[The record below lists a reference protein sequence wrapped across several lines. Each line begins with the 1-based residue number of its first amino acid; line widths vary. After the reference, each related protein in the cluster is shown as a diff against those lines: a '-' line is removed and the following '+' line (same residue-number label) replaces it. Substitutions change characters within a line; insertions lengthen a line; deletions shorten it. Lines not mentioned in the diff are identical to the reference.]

1 MDSLSLDMPN
11 SLLKIAFFC
20 IFILGLK
27 PLPLVAKSV
36 LYDDTKGL
44 SHNFVTHSLKD
55 KTGLIWVSTRE
66 GLNTFDG
73 YHFKE
78 IPELKNHYINT
89 LIYDSVSNCIWVGST
104 TGLFL
109 INLATET
116 VIDCTAKIANKNIT
130 ALSIYKQHLYAVF
143 ANGIVLDIA
152 PNFSTK
158 VVFTFTKES
167 FSATGNAYSA
177 VAFDNRGFLYI
188 VLREKK
194 SKMLVIDLTQRT
206 WTTTMVFKETGIWSI
221 YDGDG
226 YCIVNLNNHKVALYA
241 FNPKTSFV
249 KVIDLPDDI
258 KNETIRLISQYR
270 HEFYFALRENYDW
283 YTLDSTSQ
291 QFHHV
296 YSKKSDE
303 IFKAWTISSLFHDGD
318 DILWIGTN
326 KGLIKSYHYQNYP
339 FKHIFGSEG
348 KTVSTRQIVEGKK
361 NQLYIASY
369 DGTYSYNLETG
380 KATLL
385 EPSNMPNQFP
395 IYSRA
400 LYYDQKKYLFM
411 GSESNDFFFYRYN
424 IQDKKFE
431 TNFFKQQFGGID
443 ITTTYCI
450 FSNPISKKLWLGT
463 DKGLASYDPAKE
475 TITLHYND
483 AFNIGIGKIMYICK
497 AEQPTQFWAVGE
509 DGIFLLDINK
519 GKIASFNHTSL
530 RTIPDDEFIFAG
542 LSPDKDLWVGSTK
555 SGVIILRKDHKKV
568 SILNRS
574 RGIPGSNVYS
584 VFWDKHNVAWIST
597 SNGLCRYDMA
607 HDKIHNFLTENGL
620 TDNEFNQN
628 SMLMGS
634 DGTFYFGG
642 INGINYFKPEDIILQ
657 NKPFRL
663 FSSGI
668 SKWKDGNMVPVE
680 LEGNNIVLNPDDH
693 LLSFDI
699 GIGDYTETENNSYYY
714 KISESKSDWLPLGNS
729 NKLRIDGLSAGNH
742 IVEIIGFN
750 KYGERSENILTYN
763 IYIEQVFYKT
773 ITFYIILILLVIAV
787 SFGAFRWTLSNINQ
801 KQKLRTQIASNLHD
815 EVGSLLTSI
824 IISTDSAR
832 YASSTLE
839 EKNSKLEKI
848 STLSRAATNTMSDVL
863 WSVDARNDY
872 AGNLTDRMREH
883 AENMLDPLGIE
894 TEFNFAAVVQ
904 KQTIEPN
911 TRQQLYLI
919 FKEAINN
926 IVKHSKASMV
936 NVYYKQHGSDFE
948 LMVKNNNHKLFAES
962 QVHVGQGIKNIKM
975 RAKMV
980 GASCTLK
987 ITEDEY
993 TVIIKSL

>member
-1 MDSLSLDMPN
+1 MDSLSLAMLN
-11 SLLKIAFFC
+11 YIFKTVLVWAVILSLEPMAAVGKNI
-20 IFILGLK
+20 
-27 PLPLVAKSV
+27 

-44 SHNFVTHSLKD
+44 SHNFVTHTLKD
-55 KTGLIWVSTRE
+55 KSGLIWVSTRE

-73 YHFKE
+73 YNFKE
-78 IPELKNHYINT
+78 IPELKNHYVNT
-89 LIYDSVSNCIWVGST
+89 LIYDSVYNRIWVGSS

-109 INLATET
+109 INLNTEQVT
-116 VIDCTAKIANKNIT
+116 DCTAKSANKNIT
-130 ALSIYKQHLYAVF
+130 ALSIYKQHLFAVF
-143 ANGIVLDIA
+143 TNGLVLDIA
-152 PNFSTK
+152 PDFSTK
-158 VVFTFTKES
+158 VVFAFTQES
-167 FSATGNAYSA
+167 LSVIGNAYSL
-177 VAFDNRGFLYI
+177 VAFDNRGYLYI
-188 VLREKK
+188 VLQQKPD
-194 SKMLVIDLTQRT
+194 MLVIDLMHRT
-206 WTTTMVFKETGIWSI
+206 WTTTGVFKKTGIWSI

-226 YCIVNLNNHKVALYA
+226 YCIVNLNNHKVALYS
-241 FNPKTSFV
+241 FSPKTPFV
-249 KVIDLPDDI
+249 KFINLPEDI
-258 KNETIRLISQYR
+258 KNETIRLISQYK

-283 YTLDSTSQ
+283 YSLDSTGTH
-291 QFHHV
+291 FRHV
-296 YSKKSDE
+296 YSKKNDE

-318 DILWIGTN
+318 DIIWIGTN

-361 NQLYIASY
+361 NQLFIASY
-369 DGTYSYNLETG
+369 DGTYSYNKETG
-380 KATLL
+380 NAILL
-385 EPSNMPNQFP
+385 EPSSMPSQFP

-400 LYYDQKKYLFM
+400 LYYDHKKYLFM
-411 GSESNDFFFYRYN
+411 GSESNDYYFYRYN

-431 TNFFKQQFGGID
+431 TDFFNQQTGGIE

-450 FSNPISKKLWLGT
+450 FPNPTSKKLWLGT
-463 DKGLASYDPAKE
+463 DKGLASYDPSKE

-483 AFNIGIGKIMYICK
+483 AFHIGLGKIMHMCK
-497 AEQPTQFWAVGE
+497 AEQPNQFWAVGE
-509 DGIFLLDINK
+509 EGIFLIDMNK
-519 GKIASFNHTSL
+519 GKIASFNHTLL

-542 LSPDKDLWVGSTK
+542 LSPDNDLWVGSAK
-555 SGVIILRKDHKKV
+555 SGIIILRRDMKKV
-568 SILNRS
+568 TILNRS
-574 RGIPGSNVYS
+574 KGIPGNNVYS
-584 VFWDKHNVAWIST
+584 VFWEGHKVAWIST
-597 SNGLCRYDMA
+597 SNGLCRYDLA
-607 HDKIHNFLTENGL
+607 NDHIHNFVTENGL

-628 SMLMGS
+628 SMLIGS
-634 DGTFYFGG
+634 DSTFYFGG
-642 INGINYFKPEDIILQ
+642 INGINYFKPKDITLK
-657 NKPFRL
+657 NKPFQL

-668 SKWKDGNMVPVE
+668 SKWAEGNLVPVE
-680 LEGNNIVLNPDDH
+680 LLANNSIILNPDDH
-693 LLSFDI
+693 LLSFSI
-699 GIGDYTETENNSYYY
+699 GIGDYTETENNSFYY

-773 ITFYIILILLVIAV
+773 ITFYILLILLIIAI
-787 SFGAFRWTLSNINQ
+787 SFMAFRWTLRNINQ

-832 YASSTLE
+832 YASTTLD

-894 TEFNFAAVVQ
+894 TEFDFAAVAQ

-911 TRQQLYLI
+911 TRQQLYLV

-926 IVKHSKASMV
+926 IVKHSKASKV
-936 NVYYKQHGSDFE
+936 NVYYKQYGSSFE
-948 LMVKNNNHKLFAES
+948 LIIQNNNHKLFTEN
-962 QVHVGQGIKNIKM
+962 QGHVGQGLKNMKM
-975 RAKMV
+975 RAKLI
-980 GASCTLK
+980 GATCTFK
-987 ITEDEY
+987 TTEDEY
-993 TVIIKSL
+993 TVIIKSS